1 MRQRR
6 FDPVTLLAAL
16 LVAAG
21 SVLLLRDR
29 GTTAP
34 TPDALPTGGSPGPYV
49 PSTPIASSLPVLQ
62 EAAACRD
69 AGYLCAELSA
79 YERIRI
85 QRWRNLQQ
93 PMVIHL
99 PAPEL
104 SDRGLGQRL
113 HRAASAGIRAWNGQP
128 FPILV
133 DDRGTRPAHVE
144 VRWVQRLSG
153 AQIGLATVRWSSQD
167 GLTVLGLDIV
177 THYPGGAPMHPDQIR
192 LVAAHEMGHA
202 LGLPHS
208 DDSRDVMYPTNTAT
222 SLSVRDY
229 RTVEALYDLED
240 GTEIVR
246 SPRR

>member
-1 MRQRR
+1 MPQRR
-6 FDPVTLLAAL
+6 VDPVMLVAVL

-21 SVLLLRDR
+21 SLLLLRDR

-34 TPDALPTGGSPGPYV
+34 TPDEPPTGGSPGPSV
-49 PSTPIASSLPVLQ
+49 QSTPTASSRPVL
-62 EAAACRD
+62 EENVACRD
-69 AGYLCAELSA
+69 AGYLCAELSD
-79 YERIRI
+79 YERIRV
-85 QRWRNLQQ
+85 QRWRNLQE
-93 PMVIHL
+93 PMVVHL

-128 FPILV
+128 FPIVV
-133 DDRGTRPAHVE
+133 DERGTRPAHVE
-144 VRWVQRLSG
+144 VRWVPRLSG
-153 AQIGLATVRWSSQD
+153 GQIGLATVMWSSQD
-167 GLTVLGLDIV
+167 GLTVLGLDVV
-177 THYPGGAPMHPDQIR
+177 TQHPRGGPMDPDQVR

-208 DDSRDVMYPTNTAT
+208 RDPQDVMYPTNTAT

>member
-1 MRQRR
+1 MHRRR
-6 FDPVTLLAAL
+6 FDPVTLVAAL

-21 SVLLLRDR
+21 AALLIRNRDPAQTPPDVAPPDGVPASGPPSV
-29 GTTAP
+29 P
-34 TPDALPTGGSPGPYV
+34 V
-49 PSTPIASSLPVLQ
+49 PSSRPALSEDVV
-62 EAAACRD
+62 CRSVT
-69 AGYLCAELSA
+69 YLCAELSA
-79 YERIRI
+79 HDRIRI
-85 QRWRNLQQ
+85 QRWRNLQG
-93 PMVIHL
+93 PLVVRL
-99 PAPEL
+99 PAPEI

-128 FPILV
+128 FPIVV
-133 DDRGTRPAHVE
+133 DERGTRPAHVE
-144 VRWVQRLSG
+144 VRWVTRLAG
-153 AQIGLATVRWSSQD
+153 AQIGLATMMWSAQD

-177 THYPGGAPMHPDQIR
+177 THYPGGTPMDPDQIR

-246 SPRR
+246 SRRR

>member
-6 FDPVTLLAAL
+6 VDPVTLVAAL
-16 LVAAG
+16 LVATG

-34 TPDALPTGGSPGPYV
+34 TPHASPADRS
-49 PSTPIASSLPVLQ
+49 PSPSSPSVPIASVRPVLQ
-62 EAAACRD
+62 EAIACRD

-79 YERIRI
+79 YDRIRI
-85 QRWRNLQQ
+85 QRWRNVQGT
-93 PMVIHL
+93 MVVRL
-99 PAPEL
+99 PAPEI

-128 FPILV
+128 FPIVV
-133 DDRGTRPAHVE
+133 DERGTRPAHVE
-144 VRWVQRLSG
+144 VRWVPRLAG
-153 AQIGLATVRWSSQD
+153 AQIGLATVMWSSQD

-177 THYPGGAPMHPDQIR
+177 TQYPGGAPMDPDQIR

-208 DDSRDVMYPTNTAT
+208 GDSRDVMYPTNTAT

-246 SPRR
+246 SRRR